1 MVELKLG
8 YGEQDREAQKMLAIH
23 QLFSQD
29 PALRRCTGCHA
40 TLCEEILGSRAY
52 LMLMNT

>member
-8 YGEQDREAQKMLAIH
+8 YGEQEREAQKLLALH

-29 PALRRCTGCHA
+29 PAIGPMYGLTEPSRC
-40 TLCEEILGSRAY
+40 
-52 LMLMNT
+52 